1 MENEL
6 ERSLDELITRY
17 DLEPELCCDIY
28 VEGNTDKH
36 LIEWFLEKEGYQYFA
51 IYEINT
57 VYVPK
62 QKLCVMELDNNNRS
76 RVIAL
81 ALEMQNQLSVTPLH
95 LTCIAD
101 KDFDELFKRHDE
113 CECLLFT
120 DYSSIE
126 MYLFKE
132 TVINKFLHLVVR
144 LSKIQARDIIN
155 NLSPILEE
163 LFLIRATN
171 EALKWGMEWLPFD
184 TKNCIKLNQDKIN
197 IEFKGTVFIEKYL
210 SKNSKLS
217 QKSVFMNKLEELKLQ
232 SDSLTEKRLK
242 IRGHDFIDVLHWYII
257 KRFTAKKKAFSHKD
271 TIGTSLLGCIEVTDL
286 KSEKLFR
293 HLLTRIEK

>member
-6 ERSLDELITRY
+6 RRSLDELVARY

-36 LIEWFLEKEGYQYFA
+36 LIEWFLEKEGYQDFA
-51 IYEINT
+51 IYEIDT
-57 VYVPK
+57 VDVPK
-62 QKLCVMELDNNNRS
+62 QKLSVMELDNNNRS

-81 ALEMQNQLSVTPLH
+81 ALEIATPLH

-101 KDFDELFKRHDE
+101 KDFDELFKRHYK

-144 LSKIQARDIIN
+144 ISKIQAIDIITD
-155 NLSPILEE
+155 LSPILEK

-171 EALKWGMEWLPFD
+171 EALQWKMKWLPFD
-184 TKNCIKLNQDKIN
+184 TKDCIKLNKN
-197 IEFKGTVFIEKYL
+197 KIEFKGTVFIEKYFNKNNKL
-210 SKNSKLS
+210 SK
-217 QKSVFMNKLEELKLQ
+217 KSVFMNKLEELRLQ

-242 IRGHDFIDVLHWYII
+242 IRGHDFIDVLYWYII
-257 KRFTAKKKAFSHKD
+257 KRFPTKKKAFSHEEA
-271 TIGTSLLGCIEVTDL
+271 IGASLLGCIEVTDL

-293 HLLTRIEK
+293 HLLTRIGK